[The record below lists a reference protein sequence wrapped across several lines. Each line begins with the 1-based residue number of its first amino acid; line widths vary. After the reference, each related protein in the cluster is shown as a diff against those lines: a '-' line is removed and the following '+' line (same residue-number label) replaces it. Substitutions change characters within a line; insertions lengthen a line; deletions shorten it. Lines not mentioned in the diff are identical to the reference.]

1 MDTLIRAMPRESQ
14 PLAPCRKRY
23 FLHGLLPQLIAFEA
37 CIRHGSVTQ
46 AARELRLAQ
55 PTVSC
60 MLRKLSITFGGPLT
74 TRRAGRIEATTRGE
88 EVLELSGDMLAV
100 LDRFDTRERTPGRA
114 VLVAHGVP
122 SQQ

>member
-1 MDTLIRAMPRESQ
+1 MDTTTLAFAPARETQ
-14 PLAPCRKRY
+14 PLALTRKRY

-74 TRRAGRIEATTRGE
+74 TRRAGRIEPTARGE
-88 EVLELSGDMLAV
+88 EVLELSGNMLAV
-100 LDRFDTRERTPGRA
+100 LDHFDSRERSPARIGA
-114 VLVAHGVP
+114 GVP
-122 SQQ
+122 LPVL

>member
-1 MDTLIRAMPRESQ
+1 MDTHIAYMPVRETQ
-14 PLAPCRKRY
+14 PLALTRKRY

-74 TRRAGRIEATTRGE
+74 TRRAGRIEPTARGE

-100 LDRFDTRERTPGRA
+100 LDRFDTRERAPGRCA
-114 VLVAHGVP
+114 PAPVPVA
-122 SQQ
+122 

>member
-1 MDTLIRAMPRESQ
+1 MDTLMRTAVRESQ

-46 AARELRLAQ
+46 AARELRLAP

-60 MLRKLSITFGGPLT
+60 LLRKLSITFGGALA
-74 TRRAGRIEATTRGE
+74 TRRAGRIEPTTRGE
-88 EVLELSGDMLAV
+88 QVLELSADMLTV
-100 LDRFDTRERTPGRA
+100 LDRFDTRERS
-114 VLVAHGVP
+114 P
-122 SQQ
+122 SRHAA

>member
-1 MDTLIRAMPRESQ
+1 MDTLMRVAVRESQ
-14 PLAPCRKRY
+14 PLAPSRKRY

-74 TRRAGRIEATTRGE
+74 TRRGGRIEPTTRGE

-100 LDRFDTRERTPGRA
+100 LDRFDTRERAPGRSIPF
-114 VLVAHGVP
+114 HGVIA
-122 SQQ
+122 Q